1 MKRLLLSLL
10 VLLPVSAFA
19 QGATPS
25 STATVAAPVAD
36 PGVNSAKAVWSLMTD
51 YVTKAAEQM
60 PEADYAFRPTTTVRT
75 FGELIGHIAGAQNM
89 FCSAALGEAAR
100 AEDAVERA
108 AKTKAALVAALKSS
122 TEYCGRAYAQSDAAS
137 AGMTKLFGG
146 DRSRMFALMLNA
158 AHNGEHYGNIVTYLR
173 VKGMVPPSSQ
183 PAATGTR

>member
-10 VLLPVSAFA
+10 VVLPVSAFA
-19 QGATPS
+19 QGATAN
-25 STATVAAPVAD
+25 TAASVAAPAAD
-36 PGVNSAKAVWSLMTD
+36 PGVTSARAVWNTMTG
-51 YVTKAAEQM
+51 YVTKAADQM
-60 PEADYAFRPTTTVRT
+60 PEAEYAFRPASTVRT

-100 AEDAVERA
+100 AEDAVEKA

-122 TEYCGRAYAQSDAAS
+122 TEYCGRAYAQSDAAT

-158 AHNGEHYGNIVTYLR
+158 AHNSEHYGNIVTYMR

-183 PAATGTR
+183 PAPAGTR